1 MLEEYRDKAEAATHA
16 KSEFLAN
23 MSHEIRTPLNGIVG
37 MLGLFAQMQLTEKQS
52 EYVETIR
59 KSSDQLMLV
68 INDVLDVAKIEAGQ
82 LSLEPIAFD
91 LVSTVNDVLETFIYP
106 ARQKGLSIVVRYQPG
121 MPSRVVADPGRFRQV
136 LTNLVGNAIK
146 FTDEGYVY
154 VDISGEADGD
164 VLAFTIKVADTGI
177 GISPAK
183 QKEVFER
190 FSQADASTT
199 RKYGGTGL
207 GLTITRQLVQMMGGD
222 ITLTSTVGKGS
233 TFAFTL
239 RLLPDTTPAP
249 VDKVI
254 LPDVSLLKGKRVLV
268 VDDSDLNRRIIVE
281 ILHSLDMESF
291 EAANSAEAFD
301 AHGPFDVMII
311 DQLLDDTTGLIL
323 GKQLAEK
330 YPDAL
335 MILHTSLSQRGDAAK
350 FNEAGFDGYM
360 LKPYR
365 PDEMVDMLRIL
376 VGHQNQPNPLF
387 EGLITR
393 HVLRELRDYGRR
405 GSDEMVTQYKGHI
418 LVVEDDE
425 TNQLVMQTIIGQFG
439 GKVTIAENGAKA
451 VTLMTERSFDLV
463 LMDMNMPV
471 TNGPDAARQIRLAE
485 TTDHKIPTPII
496 ALTANAM
503 KEHRDA
509 CLAAGMNDYLTKPV
523 TVEKLQKILQKW
535 HQGGVVSTVPEAE
548 SASMEVEVDRT
559 LDVGFL
565 DSLTGNDTAARTL
578 LLDTFLVNTSK
589 GLETLNETDF
599 GSETW
604 VKTSHRLKGSAASL
618 GAFSL
623 SDLAAQA
630 ETVPAG
636 ARKEEMLAA
645 MQVAFEDVRD
655 ACSKLNK

>member
-1 MLEEYRDKAEAATHA
+1 
-16 KSEFLAN
+16 
-23 MSHEIRTPLNGIVG
+23 
-37 MLGLFAQMQLTEKQS
+37 
-52 EYVETIR
+52 
-59 KSSDQLMLV
+59 
-68 INDVLDVAKIEAGQ
+68 
-82 LSLEPIAFD
+82 
-91 LVSTVNDVLETFIYP
+91 
-106 ARQKGLSIVVRYQPG
+106 
-121 MPSRVVADPGRFRQV
+121 
-136 LTNLVGNAIK
+136 
-146 FTDEGYVY
+146 
-154 VDISGEADGD
+154 
-164 VLAFTIKVADTGI
+164 
-177 GISPAK
+177 
-183 QKEVFER
+183 
-190 FSQADASTT
+190 
-199 RKYGGTGL
+199 
-207 GLTITRQLVQMMGGD
+207 
-222 ITLTSTVGKGS
+222 
-233 TFAFTL
+233 
-239 RLLPDTTPAP
+239 
-249 VDKVI
+249 
-254 LPDVSLLKGKRVLV
+254 
-268 VDDSDLNRRIIVE
+268 
-281 ILHSLDMESF
+281 
-291 EAANSAEAFD
+291 
-301 AHGPFDVMII
+301 
-311 DQLLDDTTGLIL
+311 
-323 GKQLAEK
+323 
-330 YPDAL
+330 
-335 MILHTSLSQRGDAAK
+335 
-350 FNEAGFDGYM
+350 
-360 LKPYR
+360 
-365 PDEMVDMLRIL
+365 
-376 VGHQNQPNPLF
+376 
-387 EGLITR
+387 
-393 HVLRELRDYGRR
+393 
-405 GSDEMVTQYKGHI
+405 MVTQYKGHI